1 MLWTMKPPVLVTRAT
16 VRASEGEVVVSHAGA
31 EIARHGERRGRR
43 ERALRPEHL
52 DGIVGVGRRPVAK
65 AAKALPPPELLRPLA
80 EYETLLG
87 GAW

>member
-1 MLWTMKPPVLVTRAT
+1 MPWRLIGARVT
-16 VRASEGEVVVSHAGA
+16 VCASEGEVVVSHAGA

-52 DGIVGVGRRPVAK
+52 DGIVGAGGRP
-65 AAKALPPPELLRPLA
+65 AAKADPAAPPPELLRPLA
-80 EYETLLG
+80 EYEMLLG

>member
-1 MLWTMKPPVLVTRAT
+1 VT
-16 VRASEGEVVVSHAGA
+16 VRASEGEIVVSHAGA

-52 DGIVGVGRRPVAK
+52 DGIVGAGRLPVAK
-65 AAKALPPPELLRPLA
+65 AGPPPPELLRPLA
-80 EYETLLG
+80 EYESLLG